1 MTEHTYPAQ
10 VPLSDADR
18 VLLVALADGE
28 LRGRR
33 LARARARVSELP
45 DGTRL
50 LERQRRV
57 RRALVP
63 EPAIEP
69 RVIALRSS
77 RAWRVAFAGVAGA
90 LLLAFAFALAGL
102 PGGGSLTTE
111 AAELAAAPATAPAP
125 RPTGSTL
132 AASVDGVRFPN
143 WGPELGW
150 HQTGTRRDTL
160 EGRATTT
167 VFYEHMGHR
176 IAYTILPGAPVRA
189 PSNARIV
196 RRDGLEIAL
205 TREAGRDIAVF
216 QRDGRTCIPGRPRRA
231 PLDAGQARRVD
242 DPTTTPSRVT
252 TRPRLSTSSR
262 GGCVTTASAAVRAST
277 TTRSAGAPGASP

>member
-1 MTEHTYPAQ
+1 M
-10 VPLSDADR
+10 
-18 VLLVALADGE
+18 
-28 LRGRR
+28 
-33 LARARARVSELP
+33 
-45 DGTRL
+45 
-50 LERQRRV
+50 
-57 RRALVP
+57 
-63 EPAIEP
+63 
-69 RVIALRSS
+69 IALRL
-77 RAWRVAFAGVAGA
+77 ALARVACRTSPEWPAR

-150 HQTGTRRDTL
+150 HQTGTRHDTL

-216 QRDGRTCIPGRPRRA
+216 QRDGRTCI
-231 PLDAGQARRVD
+231 LAGHVEHPSTLVKLAAW
-242 DPTTTPSRVT
+242 TTP
-252 TRPRLSTSSR
+252 PPHHR
-262 GGCVTTASAAVRAST
+262 G
-277 TTRSAGAPGASP
+277 